1 MSPDGTS
8 RARKR
13 RRVGPSAAPTD
24 RKPAGLKA
32 GLQGAKSVGTWN
44 VSQKARAMNKRRGI
58 LTASLILIGLTGE
71 IGDTRTAAAASHY
84 PLWACGAR
92 YGGWGWSRPAGPF
105 TGLTPEALF
114 RTPAAAYWYPAYSY
128 DTYAY
133 TYIYPYP
140 YVIYVPEC
148 RYWWFPG

>member
-1 MSPDGTS
+1 
-8 RARKR
+8 
-13 RRVGPSAAPTD
+13 
-24 RKPAGLKA
+24 
-32 GLQGAKSVGTWN
+32 
-44 VSQKARAMNKRRGI
+44 MNKQRGI
-58 LTASLILIGLTGE
+58 LTATVALIGLTAE